1 MENGNG
7 LKKQYGLLMAICMVV
22 GTVVGSG
29 VFFKAQAIL
38 DKTGGDMPMGI
49 IAWIIGGVVMICCVL
64 AFCVMAQQY
73 EKVNGLVDYAE
84 ATIGNKYAYFMGWF
98 ATTIYTPAMT
108 SVLAWLTA
116 RYFLT
121 FLVSVNP
128 NLTLTAPIAGAGPV
142 SSSETFLLA
151 GFILICVFAINTLSS
166 KLAGKLQISATF
178 IKLIPLLLMAVV
190 GTIYGLTH
198 NIAGEPVDAGPS
210 MLGANFE
217 TSTGNFSLLF
227 GAVVAT
233 AFAYE
238 GWILATSINSEIKN
252 SKKNLPIALILGGII
267 IIAIYLFYYIGIAG
281 GAPVE
286 VLKDASKGA
295 PVAFVNVF
303 GNVIGNILNLFVAI
317 SCLGTL
323 NGLLIGCI
331 RGMYSISVRGY
342 GPKADLMKQVDP
354 ASGMPS
360 NSCIVGLVIIGAWLV
375 YFYGANLA
383 TVHNDAD
390 LAAATSTIGGLF
402 NFNASD
408 WFGKFSFDSS
418 ELPIITIYAL
428 YIPMFIQFMRKEK
441 KLPAVKRF
449 VLPAL
454 GIIGS
459 AFMVFAAIYSH
470 GYLPYKAAKEAGAGF
485 SCPVLFYLIVFAVI
499 MAIGMLL
506 MNPKKKKSK

>member
-1 MENGNG
+1 MEKG

-38 DKTGGDMPMGI
+38 QKTNGDMPMGI
-49 IAWIIGGVVMICCVL
+49 IAWIIGGIVMICCVL

-84 ATIGNKYAYFMGWF
+84 ATIGSKYAYMMGWF
-98 ATTIYTPAMT
+98 ATVIYTPAMT

-128 NLTLTAPIAGAGPV
+128 DLQLAGDPV
-142 SSSETFLLA
+142 TGTETFLLA

-166 KLAGKLQISATF
+166 KLAGKLQIGATF

-190 GTIYGLTH
+190 GTIYGLSHDMTG
-198 NIAGEPVDAGPS
+198 APVDAGAS
-210 MLGANFE
+210 MLTENFA
-217 TSTGNFSLLF
+217 TGTGNYTTLF

-252 SKKNLPIALILGGII
+252 SKKNLPIALVLGGII
-267 IIAIYLFYYIGIAG
+267 IIAVYLFYYIGIAG
-281 GAPVE
+281 GAPVTTLME
-286 VLKDASKGA
+286 SGTTT
-295 PVAFVNVF
+295 AFTTVF
-303 GNVIGNILNLFVAI
+303 GNVLGNILNLFVAV

-331 RGMYSISVRGY
+331 RGMYSISVRGM
-342 GPKADLMKQVDP
+342 GPKVDLMKQIDP

-360 NSCIVGLVIIGAWLV
+360 NSCIIGLVIVAAWLV
-375 YFYGANLA
+375 YFYGANLTA
-383 TVHNDAD
+383 TP
-390 LAAATSTIGGLF
+390 
-402 NFNASD
+402 

-418 ELPIITIYAL
+418 ELPIITIYGL

-441 KLPAVKRF
+441 NLSPVKRF
-449 VLPAL
+449 VLPSL

-459 AFMVFAAIYSH
+459 AFMVIAAIYSH
-470 GYLPYKAAKEAGAGF
+470 GYAPYLAAKENGEF
-485 SCPVLFYLIVFAVI
+485 SCPVLFYLIVFVVI
-499 MAIGMLL
+499 MAIGALVMK
-506 MNPKKKKSK
+506 PKKKA

>member
-1 MENGNG
+1 MEKG

-38 DKTGGDMPMGI
+38 QKTNGDMPMGI
-49 IAWIIGGVVMICCVL
+49 IAWIIGGIVMICCVL

-84 ATIGNKYAYFMGWF
+84 ATIGSKYAYMMGWF
-98 ATTIYTPAMT
+98 ATVIYTPAMT

-128 NLTLTAPIAGAGPV
+128 DLQLAGDPV
-142 SSSETFLLA
+142 TGTETFLLA

-166 KLAGKLQISATF
+166 KLAGKLQIGATF

-190 GTIYGLTH
+190 GTIYGLSHDMTG
-198 NIAGEPVDAGPS
+198 APVDAGAS
-210 MLGANFE
+210 MLTENFA
-217 TSTGNFSLLF
+217 TGTGNYTTLF

-252 SKKNLPIALILGGII
+252 SKKNLPIALVLGGII
-267 IIAIYLFYYIGIAG
+267 IIAVYLFYYIGIAG
-281 GAPVE
+281 GAPVTTLME
-286 VLKDASKGA
+286 SGTTT
-295 PVAFVNVF
+295 AFTTVF
-303 GNVIGNILNLFVAI
+303 GNVLGNILNLFVAV

-331 RGMYSISVRGY
+331 RGMYSISVRGM
-342 GPKADLMKQVDP
+342 GPKVDLMKQIDP

-360 NSCIVGLVIIGAWLV
+360 NSCIVGLVVVAAWLV
-375 YFYGANLA
+375 YFYGANLTA
-383 TVHNDAD
+383 TP
-390 LAAATSTIGGLF
+390 
-402 NFNASD
+402 

-418 ELPIITIYAL
+418 ELPIITIYGL

-441 KLPAVKRF
+441 NLSPVKRF
-449 VLPAL
+449 VLPTL
-454 GIIGS
+454 GVIGS
-459 AFMVFAAIYSH
+459 AFMVIAAIYSH
-470 GYLPYKAAKEAGAGF
+470 GYAPYLAAKENGEF
-485 SCPVLFYLIVFAVI
+485 SCPVLFYLIVFVVI
-499 MAIGMLL
+499 MAIGALVMK
-506 MNPKKKKSK
+506 PKKKA

>member
-1 MENGNG
+1 MEKG

-38 DKTGGDMPMGI
+38 QKTDGDMPMGI
-49 IAWIIGGVVMICCVL
+49 IAWIIGGAVMICCVL

-84 ATIGNKYAYFMGWF
+84 ATIGSKYAYFIGWF

-128 NLTLTAPIAGAGPV
+128 DLQLAGDPV
-142 SSSETFLLA
+142 TSSETFLLA

-178 IKLIPLLLMAVV
+178 IKLIPLLLMAVF
-190 GTIYGLTH
+190 GTVYGLSH
-198 NIAGEPVDAGPS
+198 NIAGEPTTILS
-210 MLGANFE
+210 SNFA
-217 TSTGNFSLLF
+217 TGTGNYSVLF

-238 GWILATSINSEIKN
+238 GWILATSINSEIKD
-252 SKKNLPIALILGGII
+252 SKKNLPIALVLGGII

-281 GAPVE
+281 GAPVKTLME
-286 VLKDASKGA
+286 DGTTT
-295 PVAFVNVF
+295 AFTTVF
-303 GNVIGNILNLFVAI
+303 GNVLGNILNLFVAV

-331 RGMYSISVRGY
+331 RGMYSISVRGM
-342 GPKADLMKQVDP
+342 GPKVDLMKQVDP

-360 NSCIVGLVIIGAWLV
+360 NSCIIGLVIVGAWLV
-375 YFYGANLA
+375 YFYGANLTA
-383 TVHNDAD
+383 TP
-390 LAAATSTIGGLF
+390 
-402 NFNASD
+402 

-441 KLPAVKRF
+441 NLPAVKRF
-449 VLPAL
+449 VLPIL

-459 AFMVFAAIYSH
+459 AFMVFAAFYSH
-470 GYLPYKAAKEAGAGF
+470 GYMPYLAAKENGEF

-499 MAIGMLL
+499 MAIGMLV
-506 MNPKKKKSK
+506 MNPKKKNSK

>member
-1 MENGNG
+1 MENG

-38 DKTGGDMPMGI
+38 QKTNGDMPLGI
-49 IAWIIGGVVMICCVL
+49 VAWIIGGAIMICCVL
-64 AFCVMAQQY
+64 AFCVMAQRY

-84 ATIGNKYAYFMGWF
+84 ATIGSKYAYMMGWF

-128 NLTLTAPIAGAGPV
+128 DLQLAGDPV
-142 SSSETFLLA
+142 TGTETFLLA
-151 GFILICVFAINTLSS
+151 GFILIAVFAVNTLSS

-198 NIAGEPVDAGPS
+198 NMAGEPAS
-210 MLGANFE
+210 ILASNFA
-217 TSTGNFSLLF
+217 TSNGDISPLF

-238 GWILATSINSEIKN
+238 GWILATSINSEIKD
-252 SKKNLPIALILGGII
+252 SKKNLPIALVVGGII
-267 IIAIYLFYYIGIAG
+267 IVAIYLFYYIGIAG
-281 GAPVE
+281 GAPVDTLMNE
-286 VLKDASKGA
+286 GTA
-295 PVAFVNVF
+295 PAFTTVF
-303 GNVIGNILNLFVAI
+303 GNVLGNILNLFVAV

-331 RGMYSISVRGY
+331 RGMYSLSVRNM
-342 GPKADLMKQVDP
+342 GPKVDLMKQIDP

-360 NSCIVGLVIIGAWLV
+360 NSCIVGLVIVGAWLV
-375 YFYGANLA
+375 YFYGANLTA
-383 TVHNDAD
+383 TP
-390 LAAATSTIGGLF
+390 
-402 NFNASD
+402 

-418 ELPIITIYAL
+418 ELPIITIYGL
-428 YIPMFIQFMRKEK
+428 YIPMFIMFMKKEK
-441 KLPAVKRF
+441 GLSPVKRF
-449 VLPAL
+449 VLPTL
-454 GIIGS
+454 GLIGS
-459 AFMVFAAIYSH
+459 AFMVIAAVYSH
-470 GYLPYKAAKEAGAGF
+470 GYLPYIAAKENGTF
-485 SCPVLFYLIVFAVI
+485 SCPVLFYLIVFVVI
-499 MAIGMLL
+499 MVIGMLV
-506 MNPKKKKSK
+506 MNPKKKAK

>member
-1 MENGNG
+1 MATG

-38 DKTGGDMPMGI
+38 QKTNGDMPLGI
-49 IAWIIGGVVMICCVL
+49 LAWIIGGAVMIFCVL
-64 AFCVMAQQY
+64 AFCVMAQRY

-84 ATIGNKYAYFMGWF
+84 ATIGNKYAYLIGWF
-98 ATTIYTPAMT
+98 TTTIYTPAMT

-128 NLTLTAPIAGAGPV
+128 ELQINGDPV
-142 SSSETFLLA
+142 TGSETFLLA
-151 GFILICVFAINTLSS
+151 GFILILVFAVNTLSS

-178 IKLIPLLLMAVV
+178 IKLIPLLLMAIV
-190 GTIYGLTH
+190 GTIYGCTH
-198 NIAGEPVDAGPS
+198 NLAGEPTTILASNFATSAGDFTP
-210 MLGANFE
+210 
-217 TSTGNFSLLF
+217 LF

-252 SKKNLPIALILGGII
+252 SKKNLPIALVLGGII
-267 IIAIYLFYYIGIAG
+267 IIAIYLFYYIGVAG
-281 GAPVE
+281 GAPVSE
-286 VLKDASKGA
+286 LMEDGTSN
-295 PVAFVNVF
+295 AFKTVF
-303 GNVIGNILNLFVAI
+303 GNVLGNILNLFVAV

-331 RGMYSISVRGY
+331 RGMYSLAVRGY
-342 GPKADLMKQVDP
+342 GPKPNIMKQVDP
-354 ASGMPS
+354 ATGMPAS
-360 NSCIVGLVIIGAWLV
+360 SCIIGLVIVGAWLV

-383 TVHNDAD
+383 P
-390 LAAATSTIGGLF
+390 SG
-402 NFNASD
+402 
-408 WFGKFSFDSS
+408 WFGVFNFDSS

-428 YIPMFIQFMRKEK
+428 YIPMFIMFMKKEK
-441 KLPAVKRF
+441 DLPVVKRF
-449 VLPAL
+449 VLPTL

-459 AFMVFAAIYSH
+459 AFMVFAALYSH
-470 GYLPYKAAKEAGAGF
+470 GYLPYIAAKANGEF
-485 SCPVLFYLIVFAVI
+485 SCPALFYIIVFVVI
-499 MAIGMLL
+499 MAIGAAL
-506 MNPKKKKSK
+506 MNPKKKNAK

>member
-1 MENGNG
+1 MENEKG

-38 DKTGGDMPMGI
+38 EKTNGDMPLGI
-49 IAWIIGGVVMICCVL
+49 IAWIIGGAVMIFCVL
-64 AFCVMAQQY
+64 AFCVMAQRY

-84 ATIGNKYAYFMGWF
+84 ATIGGKYAYFMGWF
-98 ATTIYTPAMT
+98 ATFIYTPAMT

-128 NLTLTAPIAGAGPV
+128 DFKLAGDPV
-142 SSSETFLLA
+142 TGSETFLLA
-151 GFILICVFAINTLSS
+151 AFILIFVFAVNTLSS

-178 IKLIPLLLMAVV
+178 IKLIPLILMAVV
-190 GTIYGLTH
+190 GTIYGCTH
-198 NIAGEPVDAGPS
+198 SLDNEPVKILAS
-210 MLGANFE
+210 NFA
-217 TSTGNFSLLF
+217 TSSGDISPLF

-252 SKKNLPIALILGGII
+252 SKKNLPIALVLGGVI
-267 IIAIYLFYYIGIAG
+267 IIAIYLLYYVGVAG
-281 GAPVE
+281 GASVQT
-286 VLKDASKGA
+286 LIKDGTA
-295 PVAFVNVF
+295 PAFVNVF
-303 GNVIGNILNLFVAI
+303 GNVLGNILNLFVAV

-331 RGMYSISVRGY
+331 RGMYSISVRNM
-342 GPKADLMKQVDP
+342 GPKQKLMQQIDP

-360 NSCIVGLVIIGAWLV
+360 NSCIIGLVVVAAWLV

-383 TVHNDAD
+383 PTP
-390 LAAATSTIGGLF
+390 
-402 NFNASD
+402 

-428 YIPMFIQFMRKEK
+428 YIPMFVQFMRKEK
-441 KLPAVKRF
+441 SLPVVKRI
-449 VLPAL
+449 VLPL
-454 GIIGS
+454 FGIIGS
-459 AFMVFAAIYSH
+459 AFMVVAAIYSH
-470 GYLPYKAAKEAGAGF
+470 GYIPYITAKEAGQGF

-499 MAIGMLL
+499 MAIGMI
-506 MNPKKKKSK
+506 MMKPAKSSDKTK

>member
-1 MENGNG
+1 MEKG

-38 DKTGGDMPMGI
+38 EKTNGDMPLGI
-49 IAWIIGGVVMICCVL
+49 IAWIIGGVVMIFCIL
-64 AFCVMAQQY
+64 AFCVMAQRY

-84 ATIGNKYAYFMGWF
+84 ATIGSKYAYMIGWF
-98 ATTIYTPAMT
+98 TTTIYTPAMT

-116 RYFLT
+116 RYFLV
-121 FLVSVNP
+121 FLTSVNP
-128 NLTLTAPIAGAGPV
+128 DFQLNGDPV
-142 SSSETFLLA
+142 TGSETFLLA
-151 GFILICVFAINTLSS
+151 GFILIFVFAINTISS

-198 NIAGEPVDAGPS
+198 SLDNEPVSILASNFGTSAGNISP
-210 MLGANFE
+210 
-217 TSTGNFSLLF
+217 LF

-252 SKKNLPIALILGGII
+252 SKKNLPIALVVGGII
-267 IIAIYLFYYIGIAG
+267 IVAIYLFYYIGIAG
-281 GAPVE
+281 GASVDILRTE
-286 VLKDASKGA
+286 GTA
-295 PVAFVNVF
+295 PAFVKVF
-303 GNVIGNILNLFVAI
+303 GNVFGNILNLFVSI

-331 RGMYSISVRGY
+331 RGMYSLAVRDM
-342 GPKADLMKQVDP
+342 GPKVKLMRQVDP

-360 NSCIVGLVIIGAWLV
+360 NSCIVGVVIVAAWLV
-375 YFYGANLA
+375 YFYGANLVG
-383 TVHNDAD
+383 TP
-390 LAAATSTIGGLF
+390 
-402 NFNASD
+402 

-428 YIPMFIQFMRKEK
+428 YIPIFIQFMRKEK
-441 KLPAVKRF
+441 GLSAVKRF
-449 VLPAL
+449 ILPVL
-454 GIIGS
+454 GILGS
-459 AFMVFAAIYSH
+459 GFMVFAAIYSH
-470 GYLPYKAAKEAGAGF
+470 GYVPYKDAAANGEF
-485 SCPVLFYLIVFAVI
+485 SCPVLFYLIVFVVI
-499 MAIGMLL
+499 MAIGAIF
-506 MNPKKKKSK
+506 MNSKKAKKN

>member
-1 MENGNG
+1 MATG

-29 VFFKAQAIL
+29 VFFKAQTIL
-38 DKTGGDMPMGI
+38 EKTSGDMPMGI
-49 IAWIIGGVVMICCVL
+49 LAWIIGGLVMIFCVL
-64 AFCVMAQQY
+64 AFCVMAQRY

-84 ATIGNKYAYFMGWF
+84 ATIGNKYAYMMGWF
-98 ATTIYTPAMT
+98 TTTIYTPAMT

-121 FLVSVNP
+121 FIKSVNP
-128 NLTLTAPIAGAGPV
+128 AFALTSTVPDAASPV
-142 SSSETFLLA
+142 SSSETFLFA
-151 GFILICVFAINTLSS
+151 GFILILVFAINTLSS

-178 IKLIPLLLMAVV
+178 IKLIPLLLMAV
-190 GTIYGLTH
+190 GGIIYGLSHDITG
-198 NIAGEPVDAGPS
+198 APVQDAAS
-210 MLGANFE
+210 MLTSNFG
-217 TSTGNFSLLF
+217 TSTGNISVLF

-238 GWILATSINSEIKN
+238 GWILATSINSEIKD
-252 SKKNLPIALILGGII
+252 SKKNLPIALVLGGII
-267 IIAIYLFYYIGIAG
+267 IIAIYLFYYIGVAG
-281 GAPVE
+281 GATVE
-286 VLKDASKGA
+286 TLRTEGA
-295 PVAFVNVF
+295 TVAFVNVF
-303 GNVIGNILNLFVAI
+303 GNVIGNILNLFVAV

-342 GPKADLMKQVDP
+342 GPKAKLMKQIDP

-360 NSCIVGLVIIGAWLV
+360 NSCIVGLVIVAAWLV

-383 TVHNDAD
+383 PT
-390 LAAATSTIGGLF
+390 G
-402 NFNASD
+402 
-408 WFGKFSFDSS
+408 WFGYFNFDSS

-428 YIPMFIQFMRKEK
+428 YIPMFIMFMKKEK
-441 KLPAVKRF
+441 NVPALKRF
-449 VLPAL
+449 VLPLL

-459 AFMVFAAIYSH
+459 GFMVFAAIYSH
-470 GYLPYKAAKEAGAGF
+470 GYIPYITAKEAGTF

-499 MAIGMLL
+499 MGIGAIVMK
-506 MNPKKKKSK
+506 PKKED

>member
-38 DKTGGDMPMGI
+38 DKTSGDMPMGI
-49 IAWIIGGVVMICCVL
+49 IAWIIGGAVMICCVL

-128 NLTLTAPIAGAGPV
+128 ELQLTGNPV
-142 SSSETFLLA
+142 TSSETFLLA
-151 GFILICVFAINTLSS
+151 GFILICVFAVNTLSS

-178 IKLIPLLLMAVV
+178 IKLIPLLLMAVF

-198 NIAGEPVDAGPS
+198 DIAGAPVEAGTS
-210 MLGANFE
+210 LLGANFG
-217 TSTGNFSLLF
+217 TSTGNFSVLF

-238 GWILATSINSEIKN
+238 GWILATSINSEIKD

-281 GAPVE
+281 GAPVKTLIE
-286 VLKDASKGA
+286 EGTA
-295 PVAFVNVF
+295 PAFTAVF
-303 GNVIGNILNLFVAI
+303 GNVLGNILNLFVAV

-331 RGMYSISVRGY
+331 RGMYSVSVRGY
-342 GPKADLMKQVDP
+342 GPKVDLMKQVDP

-360 NSCIVGLVIIGAWLV
+360 NSCIIGLVIVGAWLV
-375 YFYGANLA
+375 YFYGANLVG
-383 TVHNDAD
+383 TP
-390 LAAATSTIGGLF
+390 
-402 NFNASD
+402 
-408 WFGKFSFDSS
+408 WFGMFSFDSS
-418 ELPIITIYAL
+418 ELPIITIYGL

-441 KLPAVKRF
+441 NLPAVKRF

-459 AFMVFAAIYSH
+459 AFMVVAAVYSH
-470 GYLPYKAAKEAGAGF
+470 GYLPYKAAKDAGAGF

-499 MAIGMLL
+499 MAIGMFL

>member
-1 MENGNG
+1 MENG

-38 DKTGGDMPMGI
+38 QKTNGDMPLGVL
-49 IAWIIGGVVMICCVL
+49 AWIIGGAVMIFCIL

-84 ATIGNKYAYFMGWF
+84 ATVGSKYAYMMGWF

-128 NLTLTAPIAGAGPV
+128 DLQLAGDPV
-142 SSSETFLLA
+142 TGTETFLLA
-151 GFILICVFAINTLSS
+151 GFILICVFAVNTLSS

-198 NIAGEPVDAGPS
+198 NMAGEPVSILASNFATSAGDFKP
-210 MLGANFE
+210 
-217 TSTGNFSLLF
+217 LF

-238 GWILATSINSEIKN
+238 GWILATSINSEIKD
-252 SKKNLPIALILGGII
+252 SKKNLPIALVLGGVI
-267 IIAIYLFYYIGIAG
+267 IIAIYLFYYMGVAG
-281 GAPVE
+281 GASVE
-286 VLKDASKGA
+286 TLMNDGA
-295 PVAFVNVF
+295 TTAFTTVF
-303 GNVIGNILNLFVAI
+303 GNVFGNILNLFVAV

-331 RGMYSISVRGY
+331 RGMYSISVRNM
-342 GPKADLMKQVDP
+342 GPKVNLMKQIDP

-360 NSCIVGLVIIGAWLV
+360 NSCIVGLVIVAAWLV
-375 YFYGANLA
+375 YFYGANLTA
-383 TVHNDAD
+383 KP
-390 LAAATSTIGGLF
+390 
-402 NFNASD
+402 
-408 WFGKFSFDSS
+408 WFGVFSFDSS

-428 YIPMFIQFMRKEK
+428 YIRMFIQFMRKAKE
-441 KLPAVKRF
+441 LSALKRF

-459 AFMVFAAIYSH
+459 GFMVIAAIYSH
-470 GYLPYKAAKEAGAGF
+470 GYLPYLAAKENGQF
-485 SCPVLFYLIVFAVI
+485 SCPVLFYLILFAVI
-499 MAIGMLL
+499 MVAGALVMK
-506 MNPKKKKSK
+506 PKKKA

>member
-1 MENGNG
+1 MGNGNG

-38 DKTGGDMPMGI
+38 QKTNGDMPMGI

-84 ATIGNKYAYFMGWF
+84 ATIGSKYAYMMGWF
-98 ATTIYTPAMT
+98 STTIYTPAMT

-128 NLTLTAPIAGAGPV
+128 NLQLAGDPV
-142 SSSETFLLA
+142 TGTETFLLA
-151 GFILICVFAINTLSS
+151 GFILIVVFAINTLSS

-198 NIAGEPVDAGPS
+198 NIAGEPTTILAS
-210 MLGANFE
+210 NFA
-217 TSTGNFSLLF
+217 TGTGNFQPLF

-238 GWILATSINSEIKN
+238 GWILATSINSEIKD
-252 SKKNLPIALILGGII
+252 SKKNLPIALVLGGII

-281 GAPVE
+281 GAPVKTLME
-286 VLKDASKGA
+286 DGTTT
-295 PVAFVNVF
+295 AFTTVF
-303 GNVIGNILNLFVAI
+303 GNVLGNILNLFVAV

-323 NGLLIGCI
+323 NGLLIGGI
-331 RGMYSISVRGY
+331 RGMYSISVRGM
-342 GPKADLMKQVDP
+342 GPKVDLMKQVDP

-360 NSCIVGLVIIGAWLV
+360 NSCIIGLVIVGAWLV
-375 YFYGANLA
+375 YFYGANLTA
-383 TVHNDAD
+383 TP
-390 LAAATSTIGGLF
+390 
-402 NFNASD
+402 

-441 KLPAVKRF
+441 NLPAVKRF
-449 VLPAL
+449 VLPIL

-459 AFMVFAAIYSH
+459 AFMVFAAFYSH
-470 GYLPYKAAKEAGAGF
+470 GYMPYLAAKENGEF

-499 MAIGMLL
+499 MAIGMLV
-506 MNPKKKKSK
+506 MNPKKKNSK

>member
-1 MENGNG
+1 MDKG

-38 DKTGGDMPMGI
+38 QKTNGDMPMGI
-49 IAWIIGGVVMICCVL
+49 IAWIIGGAVMICCVL

-84 ATIGNKYAYFMGWF
+84 ATIGNRYAYFMGWF

-128 NLTLTAPIAGAGPV
+128 DLQLAGDPV
-142 SSSETFLLA
+142 TGSETFLLA

-190 GTIYGLTH
+190 GTIYGLSHDMTG
-198 NIAGEPVDAGPS
+198 APVDAGTS
-210 MLGANFE
+210 MLSSNFA
-217 TSTGNFSLLF
+217 TGTGNYSVLF

-238 GWILATSINSEIKN
+238 GWILATSINSEIKD
-252 SKKNLPIALILGGII
+252 SKKNLPIALVLGGII

-281 GAPVE
+281 GAPVSTLME
-286 VLKDASKGA
+286 SGTTT
-295 PVAFVNVF
+295 AFTTVF
-303 GNVIGNILNLFVAI
+303 GNVLGNILNLFVAV

-342 GPKADLMKQVDP
+342 GPKVDLMKQVDP

-360 NSCIVGLVIIGAWLV
+360 NSCIIGLVIVAGWLV
-375 YFYGANLA
+375 YFYGANLTA
-383 TVHNDAD
+383 TP
-390 LAAATSTIGGLF
+390 
-402 NFNASD
+402 

-441 KLPAVKRF
+441 NLPPLKRF
-449 VLPAL
+449 VLPSL
-454 GIIGS
+454 GVIGS
-459 AFMVFAAIYSH
+459 AFMVFAAFYSH
-470 GYLPYKAAKEAGAGF
+470 GYMPYLAAKENGEF

-499 MAIGMLL
+499 MAIGMLA
-506 MNPKKKKSK
+506 MNPKKKAK

>member
-1 MENGNG
+1 MESG

-38 DKTGGDMPMGI
+38 QKTNGDMPLGI
-49 IAWIIGGVVMICCVL
+49 VAWIIGGLVMIFCVL

-84 ATIGNKYAYFMGWF
+84 ATIGSKYAYMMGWF
-98 ATTIYTPAMT
+98 ATTIYAPAMT

-121 FLVSVNP
+121 FMVSVNP
-128 NLTLTAPIAGAGPV
+128 NFQLTGNPV
-142 SSSETFLLA
+142 SSAETFVLA
-151 GFILICVFAINTLSS
+151 GFILICVFAVNTLSS

-190 GTIYGLTH
+190 GTIYGCTH
-198 NIAGEPVDAGPS
+198 NFAGEPATILAS
-210 MLGANFE
+210 NFA
-217 TSTGNFSLLF
+217 TGTGNIQPLF

-238 GWILATSINSEIKN
+238 GWILATSINSEIKD
-252 SKKNLPIALILGGII
+252 SKKNLPIALVLGGII
-267 IIAIYLFYYIGIAG
+267 IIAVYLFYYIGIAG
-281 GAPVE
+281 GAPVTTLMNE
-286 VLKDASKGA
+286 GTSS
-295 PVAFVNVF
+295 AFTTVF
-303 GNVIGNILNLFVAI
+303 GNVLGNILNLFVAV

-331 RGMYSISVRGY
+331 RGMYSISVRNM
-342 GPKADLMKQVDP
+342 GPKVDLMKQVDP

-360 NSCIVGLVIIGAWLV
+360 NSCIVGLVIVAAWLV
-375 YFYGANLA
+375 YFYGANLYN
-383 TVHNDAD
+383 VGNE
-390 LAAATSTIGGLF
+390 AATS
-402 NFNASD
+402 
-408 WFGKFSFDSS
+408 WFGRFSFDSS
-418 ELPIITIYAL
+418 ELPIITIYGL

-441 KLPAVKRF
+441 SLPVVKRF

-454 GIIGS
+454 GVIGS
-459 AFMVFAAIYSH
+459 AFMVVAAFYSH
-470 GYLPYKAAKEAGAGF
+470 GYTPYIEAKAKGEFA
-485 SCPVLFYLIVFAVI
+485 CPVLFYLIVFAVI
-499 MAIGMLL
+499 MGLGMLV
-506 MNPKKKKSK
+506 MKPKKKAE

>member
-1 MENGNG
+1 MMENGNG

-38 DKTGGDMPMGI
+38 QKTNGDMPMGI

-84 ATIGNKYAYFMGWF
+84 ATIGSKYAYMMGWF
-98 ATTIYTPAMT
+98 STTIYTPAMT

-128 NLTLTAPIAGAGPV
+128 NLQLAGDPV
-142 SSSETFLLA
+142 TGTETFLLA
-151 GFILICVFAINTLSS
+151 GFILIVVFAINTLSS

-198 NIAGEPVDAGPS
+198 NIAGEPTTILAS
-210 MLGANFE
+210 NFA
-217 TSTGNFSLLF
+217 TGTGNFQPLF

-238 GWILATSINSEIKN
+238 GWILATSINSEIKD
-252 SKKNLPIALILGGII
+252 SKKNLPIALVLGGII

-281 GAPVE
+281 GAPVQTLIDE
-286 VLKDASKGA
+286 GTA
-295 PVAFVNVF
+295 PAFTAVF
-303 GNVIGNILNLFVAI
+303 GNVLGNVLNLFVAV

-323 NGLLIGCI
+323 NGLLIGTI
-331 RGMYSISVRGY
+331 RGMYSISVRNM
-342 GPKADLMKQVDP
+342 GPKVDLMKQVDP

-360 NSCIVGLVIIGAWLV
+360 NSCIVGLVIVAAWLV
-375 YFYGANLA
+375 YFYGANLTA
-383 TVHNDAD
+383 TP
-390 LAAATSTIGGLF
+390 
-402 NFNASD
+402 

-428 YIPMFIQFMRKEK
+428 YIPMFIQFMRKET

-449 VLPAL
+449 VLPTL

-459 AFMVFAAIYSH
+459 AFMVFAALYSH
-470 GYLPYKAAKEAGAGF
+470 GYMPYLAAKENGEF
-485 SCPVLFYLIVFAVI
+485 SCPVLFYIIVFAVI
-499 MAIGMLL
+499 MALGALV
-506 MNPKKKKSK
+506 MNPKKKAK

>member
-1 MENGNG
+1 MEKG

-38 DKTGGDMPMGI
+38 QKTNGDMPMGI
-49 IAWIIGGVVMICCVL
+49 IAWIIGGAVMICCVL

-84 ATIGNKYAYFMGWF
+84 ATIGSKYAYMMGWF
-98 ATTIYTPAMT
+98 ATVIYAPAMT

-128 NLTLTAPIAGAGPV
+128 DLQLAGDPV
-142 SSSETFLLA
+142 TGSETFLLA

-166 KLAGKLQISATF
+166 KLAGKLQIGATF

-190 GTIYGLTH
+190 GTIYGLSHDFTG
-198 NIAGEPVDAGPS
+198 APVDAGAS
-210 MLGANFE
+210 MLSQNFA
-217 TSTGNFSLLF
+217 TGTGNYTTLF

-252 SKKNLPIALILGGII
+252 SKKNLPIALVLGGII
-267 IIAIYLFYYIGIAG
+267 IIAVYLFYYIGIAG
-281 GAPVE
+281 GAPVATLME
-286 VLKDASKGA
+286 SGTTT
-295 PVAFVNVF
+295 AFTTVF
-303 GNVIGNILNLFVAI
+303 GNVLGNILNLFVAV

-331 RGMYSISVRGY
+331 RGMYSLSVRNM
-342 GPKADLMKQVDP
+342 GPKVDLMKQIDP

-360 NSCIVGLVIIGAWLV
+360 NSCIVGLVIVAAWLV
-375 YFYGANLA
+375 YFYGANLTA
-383 TVHNDAD
+383 TP
-390 LAAATSTIGGLF
+390 
-402 NFNASD
+402 

-418 ELPIITIYAL
+418 ELPIITIYGL

-441 KLPAVKRF
+441 NLSPVKRF
-449 VLPAL
+449 ILPAL

-459 AFMVFAAIYSH
+459 ACMVIAAIYSH
-470 GYLPYKAAKEAGAGF
+470 GIAPYLAAKENGEF
-485 SCPVLFYLIVFAVI
+485 SCPVLFYLVVFVVI
-499 MAIGMLL
+499 MAIGALVMK
-506 MNPKKKKSK
+506 PKKKA

>member
-1 MENGNG
+1 MEKG

-38 DKTGGDMPMGI
+38 QKTNGDMPMGI
-49 IAWIIGGVVMICCVL
+49 LAWIIGGAVMIFCVL
-64 AFCVMAQQY
+64 AFCVMAQRY

-84 ATIGNKYAYFMGWF
+84 ATIGSKYAYFMGF
-98 ATTIYTPAMT
+98 FSTVIYTPAMT

-116 RYFLT
+116 RYFLV
-121 FLVSVNP
+121 FLTSVNP
-128 NLTLTAPIAGAGPV
+128 NFQLNGDPV
-142 SSSETFLLA
+142 TGSETFLLA
-151 GFILICVFAINTLSS
+151 GFILIFVFAVNTLSS

-198 NIAGEPVDAGPS
+198 NLAGEPVSILAS
-210 MLGANFE
+210 NFG
-217 TSTGNFSLLF
+217 TGTGNFSPLF

-252 SKKNLPIALILGGII
+252 SKKNLPIALVLGGII
-267 IIAIYLFYYIGIAG
+267 IIAIYLFYYIGVAG
-281 GAPVE
+281 GAPVQT
-286 VLKDASKGA
+286 LINDGTA
-295 PVAFVNVF
+295 PAFITVF
-303 GNVIGNILNLFVAI
+303 GNVFGNILNLFVAV

-331 RGMYSISVRGY
+331 RGFYSLAVRDM
-342 GPKADLMKQVDP
+342 GPKVNLMKQVD
-354 ASGMPS
+354 AGTGMPS
-360 NSCIVGLVIIGAWLV
+360 NSCIVGLVIVAAWLV
-375 YFYGANLA
+375 YFYGANLTA
-383 TVHNDAD
+383 P
-390 LAAATSTIGGLF
+390 
-402 NFNASD
+402 

-418 ELPIITIYAL
+418 ELPIITIYGL

-441 KLPAVKRF
+441 ELPALKRF

-459 AFMVFAAIYSH
+459 AFMVFAALYSH
-470 GYLPYKAAKEAGAGF
+470 GYAPYIAAKEAGQGF
-485 SCPVLFYLIVFAVI
+485 TCPVLFYLIVFAVI
-499 MAIGMLL
+499 MGIGMAL
-506 MNPKKKKSK
+506 MKPKKEKK

>member
-1 MENGNG
+1 MGSIMEKG

-38 DKTGGDMPMGI
+38 QKTNGDMPMGI
-49 IAWIIGGVVMICCVL
+49 IAWIIGGAVMICCVL

-128 NLTLTAPIAGAGPV
+128 DLQLAGDPV
-142 SSSETFLLA
+142 TGSETFLLA

-190 GTIYGLTH
+190 GTIYGLSHDMTGAPVE
-198 NIAGEPVDAGPS
+198 AGTS
-210 MLGANFE
+210 MLSSNFA
-217 TSTGNFSLLF
+217 TGTGNYSVLF

-238 GWILATSINSEIKN
+238 GWILATSINSEIKD
-252 SKKNLPIALILGGII
+252 SKKNLPIALVLGGII

-281 GAPVE
+281 GAPVTTLME
-286 VLKDASKGA
+286 SGTTT
-295 PVAFVNVF
+295 AFTTVF
-303 GNVIGNILNLFVAI
+303 GNVLGNILNLFVAV

-342 GPKADLMKQVDP
+342 GPKVDLMKQIDP

-360 NSCIVGLVIIGAWLV
+360 NSCIIGLVIVAAWLV
-375 YFYGANLA
+375 YFYGANLTA
-383 TVHNDAD
+383 TP
-390 LAAATSTIGGLF
+390 
-402 NFNASD
+402 

-441 KLPAVKRF
+441 NLPAVKRF
-449 VLPAL
+449 VLPSL
-454 GIIGS
+454 GVIGS
-459 AFMVFAAIYSH
+459 AFMVFAAFYSH
-470 GYLPYKAAKEAGAGF
+470 GYMPYLAAKENGEF

-499 MAIGMLL
+499 MAIGMLV
-506 MNPKKKKSK
+506 MNPKKKAK

>member
-38 DKTGGDMPMGI
+38 QKTNGDMPMGI
-49 IAWIIGGVVMICCVL
+49 IAWIIGGAVMICCVL

-84 ATIGNKYAYFMGWF
+84 ATIGSKYAYMMGWF
-98 ATTIYTPAMT
+98 STTIYTPAMT

-128 NLTLTAPIAGAGPV
+128 DLQLAGDPV
-142 SSSETFLLA
+142 TGTETFLLA
-151 GFILICVFAINTLSS
+151 GFILIVVFAINTLSS

-198 NIAGEPVDAGPS
+198 NIAGEPTTILAS
-210 MLGANFE
+210 NFA
-217 TSTGNFSLLF
+217 TGTGNFQPLF

-238 GWILATSINSEIKN
+238 GWILATSINSEIKD
-252 SKKNLPIALILGGII
+252 SKKNLPIALVLGGII

-281 GAPVE
+281 GAPVQTLIDE
-286 VLKDASKGA
+286 GTA
-295 PVAFVNVF
+295 PAFTAVF
-303 GNVIGNILNLFVAI
+303 GNVLGNVLNLFVAV

-323 NGLLIGCI
+323 NGLLIGTI
-331 RGMYSISVRGY
+331 RGMYSISVRNM
-342 GPKADLMKQVDP
+342 GPKVDLMKQVDP

-360 NSCIVGLVIIGAWLV
+360 NSCIVGLVIVAAWLV
-375 YFYGANLA
+375 YFYGANLTA
-383 TVHNDAD
+383 TP
-390 LAAATSTIGGLF
+390 
-402 NFNASD
+402 

-428 YIPMFIQFMRKEK
+428 YIPMFIQFMRKET

-449 VLPAL
+449 VLPTL

-459 AFMVFAAIYSH
+459 AFMVFAALYSH
-470 GYLPYKAAKEAGAGF
+470 GYMPYLAAKENGEF
-485 SCPVLFYLIVFAVI
+485 SCPVLFYIIVFAVI
-499 MAIGMLL
+499 MALGALV
-506 MNPKKKKSK
+506 MNPKKKAK

>member
-1 MENGNG
+1 MENG

-38 DKTGGDMPMGI
+38 DKTSGDMPLGI
-49 IAWIIGGVVMICCVL
+49 LAWIIGGVIMIFCVL
-64 AFCVMAQQY
+64 AFCVMAQRF

-84 ATIGNKYAYFMGWF
+84 ATIGSKYAYLIGWF
-98 ATTIYTPAMT
+98 TTLIYTPAMT

-128 NLTLTAPIAGAGPV
+128 DLQLAGDPV
-142 SSSETFLLA
+142 TGTETFLLA
-151 GFILICVFAINTLSS
+151 GFILIFVFAVNTLSS

-178 IKLIPLLLMAVV
+178 IKLIPLLLMAIV

-198 NIAGEPVDAGPS
+198 EIAGAPILTTNFGTSAGNIAP
-210 MLGANFE
+210 
-217 TSTGNFSLLF
+217 LF

-252 SKKNLPIALILGGII
+252 SKRNLPIALVLGGII
-267 IIAIYLFYYIGIAG
+267 IVAIYLFYYIGVAG
-281 GAPVE
+281 GAPVQTLIE
-286 VLKDASKGA
+286 EGTA
-295 PVAFVNVF
+295 PAFVTVF
-303 GNVIGNILNLFVAI
+303 GNVFGNILNLFVAV

-331 RGMYSISVRGY
+331 RGMYSISVRGF
-342 GPKADLMKQVDP
+342 GPKVKLMKQVDP

-360 NSCIVGLVIIGAWLV
+360 NSCIIGLVVVAAWLV

-383 TVHNDAD
+383 PK
-390 LAAATSTIGGLF
+390 G
-402 NFNASD
+402 
-408 WFGKFSFDSS
+408 WFGYFNFDSS

-428 YIPMFIQFMRKEK
+428 YIPILVKFMIKEK
-441 KLPAVKRF
+441 SVPVLKRF

-470 GYLPYKAAKEAGAGF
+470 GYAPYVAAKAEGNF

-499 MAIGMLL
+499 MAIGAIL
-506 MNPKKKKSK
+506 MKPKKSEE

>member
-1 MENGNG
+1 MGNG

-22 GTVVGSG
+22 GTVIGSG
-29 VFFKAQAIL
+29 VFFKAQAVL
-38 DKTGGDMPMGI
+38 QKTEGDMPMGI
-49 IAWIIGGVVMICCVL
+49 IAWIVGGLVMICCVL

-84 ATIGNKYAYFMGWF
+84 ATIGSKYAYMMGWF
-98 ATTIYTPAMT
+98 ATVIYTPAMT

-128 NLTLTAPIAGAGPV
+128 ELELTGNPV
-142 SSSETFLLA
+142 TSSETFLLA
-151 GFILICVFAINTLSS
+151 GFVLILVFAVNTLSS

-190 GTIYGLTH
+190 GTVYGFTH
-198 NIAGEPVDAGPS
+198 NMAGEPVSILA
-210 MLGANFE
+210 
-217 TSTGNFSLLF
+217 GNFATGSGNISTLF

-252 SKKNLPIALILGGII
+252 SKKNLPIALILGGVII
-267 IIAIYLFYYIGIAG
+267 IVVYIFYYIGVAG
-281 GAPVE
+281 GATVE
-286 VLKDASKGA
+286 TLMNDGA
-295 PVAFVNVF
+295 TTAFTTVF
-303 GNVIGNILNLFVAI
+303 GNVFGNILNLFVAV

-331 RGMYSISVRGY
+331 RGMYSISVRGM
-342 GPKADLMKQVDP
+342 GPKVDLMKQVDP
-354 ASGMPS
+354 ASQMPS
-360 NSCIVGLVIIGAWLV
+360 NSCIVGLVIVAAWLV
-375 YFYGANLA
+375 YFYGANL
-383 TVHNDAD
+383 V
-390 LAAATSTIGGLF
+390 GKP
-402 NFNASD
+402 

-418 ELPIITIYAL
+418 ELPIITIYGL

-441 KLPAVKRF
+441 GLSPVKRF

-454 GIIGS
+454 GIVGS
-459 AFMVFAAIYSH
+459 AFMVIAAIYSH
-470 GYLPYKAAKEAGAGF
+470 GYLPYIAAKEAGTGF
-485 SCPVLFYLIVFAVI
+485 SCPVLFYLIVFVVI
-499 MAIGMLL
+499 MGIGLVL
-506 MNPKKKKSK
+506 MKPKKAK

>member
-1 MENGNG
+1 MENG

-38 DKTGGDMPMGI
+38 QKTNGDMPLGVL
-49 IAWIIGGVVMICCVL
+49 AWIIGGAVMIFCVL

-84 ATIGNKYAYFMGWF
+84 ATVGSRYAYLMGWF

-128 NLTLTAPIAGAGPV
+128 DLQLAGDPV
-142 SSSETFLLA
+142 TGTETFLLA
-151 GFILICVFAINTLSS
+151 GFILICVFAVNTLSS

-178 IKLIPLLLMAVV
+178 IKLIPLLLMAIV
-190 GTIYGLTH
+190 GTIYGLSH
-198 NIAGEPVDAGPS
+198 NMAGEPVSILA
-210 MLGANFE
+210 
-217 TSTGNFSLLF
+217 GNFATSAGDFKPLF

-238 GWILATSINSEIKN
+238 GWILATSINSEIKD
-252 SKKNLPIALILGGII
+252 SKKNLPIALVLGGVI
-267 IIAIYLFYYIGIAG
+267 IIAIYLFYYMGVAG
-281 GAPVE
+281 GASVE
-286 VLKDASKGA
+286 TLMNDGA
-295 PVAFVNVF
+295 TTAFTTVF
-303 GNVIGNILNLFVAI
+303 GNVFGNILNLFVAV

-331 RGMYSISVRGY
+331 RGMYSISVRNM
-342 GPKADLMKQVDP
+342 GPKVNLMKQIDP

-360 NSCIVGLVIIGAWLV
+360 NSCIVGLVIVAAWLV
-375 YFYGANLA
+375 YFYGANLTA
-383 TVHNDAD
+383 KP
-390 LAAATSTIGGLF
+390 
-402 NFNASD
+402 
-408 WFGKFSFDSS
+408 WFGVFSFDSS

-428 YIPMFIQFMRKEK
+428 YIPMFIQFMRKAKE
-441 KLPAVKRF
+441 LSALKRF

-459 AFMVFAAIYSH
+459 SFMVIAAIYSH
-470 GYLPYKAAKEAGAGF
+470 GYLPYLAAKENGQF
-485 SCPVLFYLIVFAVI
+485 SCPVLFYLILFAVI
-499 MAIGMLL
+499 MIAGALVMK
-506 MNPKKKKSK
+506 PKKKA

>member
-1 MENGNG
+1 MENG

-38 DKTGGDMPMGI
+38 EKTNGDMPMGI
-49 IAWIIGGVVMICCVL
+49 IAWIIGGFVMIFCIL
-64 AFCVMAQQY
+64 AFCVMAQRY

-84 ATIGNKYAYFMGWF
+84 ATIGSKYAYMIGWF
-98 ATTIYTPAMT
+98 TTTIYTPAMT
-108 SVLAWLTA
+108 SVLAWLSA

-128 NLTLTAPIAGAGPV
+128 DFGLTSITSSGNNMGPV
-142 SSSETFLLA
+142 SSAETFLLA
-151 GFILICVFAINTLSS
+151 GFILIVVFAVNTLSS
-166 KLAGKLQISATF
+166 KLAGKIQISATF
-178 IKLIPLLLMAVV
+178 IKFIPLTLMAV
-190 GTIYGLTH
+190 GGIIYGLSH
-198 NIAGEPVDAGPS
+198 DISGEPVQNATS
-210 MLGANFE
+210 LLATNFG
-217 TSTGNFSLLF
+217 TGGDTFAPLF

-252 SKKNLPIALILGGII
+252 SKRNLPIALIVGGII
-267 IIAIYLFYYIGIAG
+267 IMGIYLFYYIGVAG

-286 VLKDASKGA
+286 VLMDSQQGA
-295 PVAFVNVF
+295 PAAFVNVF
-303 GNVIGNILNLFVAI
+303 GNVFGNILNLFVAV

-331 RGMYSISVRGY
+331 RGMYSLSVRNM
-342 GPKADLMKQVDP
+342 GPKPNFMRQVDP

-360 NSCIVGLVIIGAWLV
+360 NSCIVGLVIVAAWLV

-383 TVHNDAD
+383 PQA
-390 LAAATSTIGGLF
+390 
-402 NFNASD
+402 

-418 ELPIITIYAL
+418 ELPIVTIYAL
-428 YIPMFIQFMRKEK
+428 YIPIFIKFMIKEK
-441 KLPAVKRF
+441 NLSVLKRF

-459 AFMVFAAIYSH
+459 GFMVFAAIYSH
-470 GYLPYKAAKEAGAGF
+470 GYAPYQKAAEEGSFA
-485 SCPVLFYLIVFAVI
+485 CPIIFYLIIFAVI
-499 MAIGMLL
+499 MGFGALM
-506 MNPKKKKSK
+506 MNPKKKKN

>member
-1 MENGNG
+1 MENG

-38 DKTGGDMPMGI
+38 QKTNGDMPMGI
-49 IAWIIGGVVMICCVL
+49 IAWIIGGAVMICCVL

-84 ATIGNKYAYFMGWF
+84 ATVGSKYAYMMGWF
-98 ATTIYTPAMT
+98 STTIYTPAMT

-121 FLVSVNP
+121 FMVSVNP
-128 NLTLTAPIAGAGPV
+128 DLQLAGDPV
-142 SSSETFLLA
+142 TGTETFLLA
-151 GFILICVFAINTLSS
+151 GFILIFVFAVNTLSS

-198 NIAGEPVDAGPS
+198 NFAGETTTILAS
-210 MLGANFE
+210 NFA
-217 TSTGNFSLLF
+217 TGTGNFQPLF

-238 GWILATSINSEIKN
+238 GWILATSINSEIKD
-252 SKKNLPIALILGGII
+252 SKKNLPIALVLGGII

-281 GAPVE
+281 GAPVSTLME
-286 VLKDASKGA
+286 EGTTT
-295 PVAFVNVF
+295 AFTTVF
-303 GNVIGNILNLFVAI
+303 GNILGNILNLFVAI

-331 RGMYSISVRGY
+331 RGMYSISVRDM
-342 GPKADLMKQVDP
+342 GPKVNLMKQIDP

-360 NSCIVGLVIIGAWLV
+360 NSCIVGLVIVGAWLV

-383 TVHNDAD
+383 PS
-390 LAAATSTIGGLF
+390 L
-402 NFNASD
+402 

-418 ELPIITIYAL
+418 ELPIITIYGL

-441 KLPAVKRF
+441 SLPAVKRF
-449 VLPAL
+449 VLPTL

-459 AFMVFAAIYSH
+459 SFMVIAAIYSH
-470 GYLPYKAAKEAGAGF
+470 GIAPYLAAKEAGQGF
-485 SCPVLFYLIVFAVI
+485 TCPVLFYLIVFVAIMVI
-499 MAIGMLL
+499 GAFVMK
-506 MNPKKKKSK
+506 PKKKA

>member
-1 MENGNG
+1 MGSIMEKG

-38 DKTGGDMPMGI
+38 QKTNGDMPMGI
-49 IAWIIGGVVMICCVL
+49 IAWIIGGAVMICCIL

-84 ATIGNKYAYFMGWF
+84 ATIGSKYAYFMGWF

-128 NLTLTAPIAGAGPV
+128 DLQLAGDPV
-142 SSSETFLLA
+142 TGTETFLLA

-190 GTIYGLTH
+190 GTIYGLSH
-198 NIAGEPVDAGPS
+198 NIAGEPTTILAS
-210 MLGANFE
+210 NFA
-217 TSTGNFSLLF
+217 TGSGNYSVLF

-238 GWILATSINSEIKN
+238 GWILATSINSEIKD
-252 SKKNLPIALILGGII
+252 SKKNLPIALVLGGII

-281 GAPVE
+281 GAPVQTLIDE
-286 VLKDASKGA
+286 GTA
-295 PVAFVNVF
+295 PAFTAVF
-303 GNVIGNILNLFVAI
+303 GNVLGNILNLFVAV

-323 NGLLIGCI
+323 NGLLIGNI

-342 GPKADLMKQVDP
+342 GPKVDLMKQIDP

-360 NSCIVGLVIIGAWLV
+360 NSCIIGLVIVAGWLV
-375 YFYGANLA
+375 YFYGANL
-383 TVHNDAD
+383 T
-390 LAAATSTIGGLF
+390 AAP
-402 NFNASD
+402 
-408 WFGKFSFDSS
+408 WFGLFSFDSS

-441 KLPAVKRF
+441 SLPAVKRF
-449 VLPAL
+449 VLPTL

-470 GYLPYKAAKEAGAGF
+470 GYLPYLAAKEKGEF

-499 MAIGMLL
+499 MVIGMFV
-506 MNPKKKKSK
+506 MNPKKKAK

>member
-1 MENGNG
+1 MENG

-38 DKTGGDMPMGI
+38 QKTNGDMPMGI
-49 IAWIIGGVVMICCVL
+49 LAWVIGGAVMIFCVL
-64 AFCVMAQQY
+64 AFCVMAQRY

-84 ATIGNKYAYFMGWF
+84 ATIGSKYAYMMGWF

-128 NLTLTAPIAGAGPV
+128 DIQLNGDPV
-142 SSSETFLLA
+142 TGTETFLLA
-151 GFILICVFAINTLSS
+151 GFILIFVFAVNTLSS

-190 GTIYGLTH
+190 GTIYGCTH
-198 NIAGEPVDAGPS
+198 NFAGEPTTILAT
-210 MLGANFE
+210 NFA
-217 TSTGNFSLLF
+217 TGTGDFTPLF

-238 GWILATSINSEIKN
+238 GWILATSINSEIKD
-252 SKKNLPIALILGGII
+252 SKKNLPIALVLGGII
-267 IIAIYLFYYIGIAG
+267 IIAIYLFYYIGVAG
-281 GAPVE
+281 GAPVQTLIDE
-286 VLKDASKGA
+286 GTA
-295 PVAFVNVF
+295 PAFVTVF
-303 GNVIGNILNLFVAI
+303 GNVLGNILNLFVAV

-342 GPKADLMKQVDP
+342 GPKVNLMKQIDP

-360 NSCIVGLVIIGAWLV
+360 NSCIVGLVIVSAWLV
-375 YFYGANLA
+375 YFYGANL
-383 TVHNDAD
+383 T
-390 LAAATSTIGGLF
+390 TP
-402 NFNASD
+402 

-428 YIPMFIQFMRKEK
+428 YIPMFIMFMKKEK
-441 KLPAVKRF
+441 GLSPVKRF
-449 VLPAL
+449 VLPTL
-454 GIIGS
+454 GLIGS
-459 AFMVFAAIYSH
+459 AFMVFAALFSH
-470 GYLPYKAAKEAGAGF
+470 GYAPYIAAKEAGQGF
-485 SCPVLFYLIVFAVI
+485 ACPVIFYLAVFAVI
-499 MAIGMLL
+499 MAIGLL
-506 MNPKKKKSK
+506 LLKPKQKKN